1 MREVEA
7 DWDKQTYIDWVNKG
21 RRREGKEKRGVVNK
35 QVQTHHDVTHWFGD
49 YLFWS
54 LEIGFKGVAI
64 LVFWSQKL
72 CSWRTG
78 RNWAGARGGS
88 YWEPD
93 MHAPGSLT
101 ALGFLAPWPVLAFSC
116 WRPFWCQIEKYF
128 HPSRWW
134 LLKLIHHLIPVKY
147 IFF

>member
-54 LEIGFKGVAI
+54 LEIGFKGVTI

-93 MHAPGSLT
+93 IARTWQPDCTWLLGSL
-101 ALGFLAPWPVLAFSC
+101 ASSSFFLLTT
-116 WRPFWCQIEKYF
+116 
-128 HPSRWW
+128 
-134 LLKLIHHLIPVKY
+134 LLMSNWEILSPVKVMTTKVDPSLNSS
-147 IFF
+147 